1 MAYDPAA
8 EEKNFADVE
17 LEHCFGVELPP
28 QLRRKVKRESTHL
41 THPSMKSKIIL
52 QAASLAT
59 LLFMVLHMTSD
70 VIEQAV
76 GHVKYPIPVVVFVV
90 WLYGTLM
97 LSERVSGYIIM
108 LLGGI
113 IGAGMIVVHSPG
125 LVVTN
130 TGGFFAVWIL
140 FMVAMLGWF
149 TAILSARALWMVFRT
164 RYRSKRGTRE

>member
-1 MAYDPAA
+1 MNS
-8 EEKNFADVE
+8 KVI
-17 LEHCFGVELPP
+17 
-28 QLRRKVKRESTHL
+28 LRF
-41 THPSMKSKIIL
+41 
-52 QAASLAT
+52 ASLAT
-59 LLFMVLHMTSD
+59 LLFMTLHMTSD

-76 GHVKYPIPVVVFVV
+76 GRVKYPIPVVIFVV

-108 LLGGI
+108 LLGGV

-125 LVVTN
+125 LVVTK

-149 TAILSARALWMVFRT
+149 TAILSARALWMHFRSSHG
-164 RYRSKRGTRE
+164 RP

>member
-1 MAYDPAA
+1 MNS
-8 EEKNFADVE
+8 K
-17 LEHCFGVELPP
+17 GI
-28 QLRRKVKRESTHL
+28 LR
-41 THPSMKSKIIL
+41 
-52 QAASLAT
+52 AASLAT

-108 LLGGI
+108 LLGGL
-113 IGAGMIVVHSPG
+113 IGALMIVLHSPG
-125 LVVTN
+125 TVVTK

-140 FMVAMLGWF
+140 FMVATLGWF
-149 TAILSARALWMVFRT
+149 TAILSARALWAVFRS
-164 RYRSKRGTRE
+164 RRSSQR